1 MADKEVTE
9 SPFSAKEMEYMGAA
23 MMSLKDGVPT
33 VRNPPPLPNIHT
45 NTYRIQAAQIDTAK
59 FSKIAGLT
67 EGSSKTIWGRIRR
80 KLVDQANANGDGVS
94 TTPKPAKETKPRKT
108 PASKRKTEAGEDGD
122 APETPSKK
130 PRAKKAKAELVKQDD
145 GDVVKDESTEKD
157 LDEEAA

>member
-1 MADKEVTE
+1 MADKEVTQ
-9 SPFSAKEMEYMGAA
+9 STFSAKEMEYMGAA

-33 VRNPPPLPNIHT
+33 VRNPLPLSSIHT

-122 APETPSKK
+122 VPETPSKK

-145 GDVVKDESTEKD
+145 GDAVNDENTEKD